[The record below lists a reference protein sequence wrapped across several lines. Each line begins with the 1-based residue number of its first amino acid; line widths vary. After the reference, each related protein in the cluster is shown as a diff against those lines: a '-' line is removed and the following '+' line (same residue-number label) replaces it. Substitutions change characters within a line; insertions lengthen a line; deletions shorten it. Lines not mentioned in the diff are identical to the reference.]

1 MGGEAKE
8 AGAKAGELETQL
20 GEKEAAL
27 KALMLQLPSIPWEG
41 APVGPD
47 ESFNTVVRT
56 GRRAAAS
63 STSSRST
70 MSR

>member
-1 MGGEAKE
+1 M
-8 AGAKAGELETQL
+8 
-20 GEKEAAL
+20 L
-27 KALMLQLPSIPWEG
+27 KLPGIPYEG

-47 ESFNTVVRT
+47 ESFNTVIRT
-56 GRRAAAS
+56 EGNHAR